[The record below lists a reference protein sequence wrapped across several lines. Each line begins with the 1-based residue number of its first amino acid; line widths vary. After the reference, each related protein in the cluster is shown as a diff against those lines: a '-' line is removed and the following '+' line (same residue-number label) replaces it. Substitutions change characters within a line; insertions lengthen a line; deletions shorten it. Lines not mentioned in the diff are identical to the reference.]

1 MRARVMVFSR
11 TPEPGKVKTRL
22 VPALGPDGAARLH
35 ERLTHRAV
43 RTAVASEAGSVEL
56 WCAPTTVHPFF
67 SELET
72 VFPLGLRLQ
81 QGDDLGER
89 MAGAFDDALSEASTA
104 LLVGSDSPDLGQ
116 EDLRAAMAAL
126 QGDYDVVLG
135 PAADGGYLLIGLRC
149 PVPELFRNM
158 PWGTAEVLALTR
170 ERLGRAGRRWYELPV
185 RHDLDRPEDLS
196 RFPDL
201 QRWVAQSS

>member
-1 MRARVMVFSR
+1 MVFSR
-11 TPEPGKVKTRL
+11 TPEPGEVKTRL
-22 VPALGPDGAARLH
+22 VPALGAEGAARLH

-43 RTAVASEAGSVEL
+43 RKAVASGVGSVEL
-56 WCAPTTVHPFF
+56 WCTPTTVHPFF
-67 SELET
+67 SELASA
-72 VFPLGLRLQ
+72 FPLRLRLQ
-81 QGDDLGER
+81 RGIDLGER
-89 MAGAFDDALSEASTA
+89 MAAAFDDALSEASTA
-104 LLVGSDSPDLGQ
+104 LLIGSDSPDLGQ
-116 EDLRAAMAAL
+116 EDLRAAMTAL
-126 QGDYDVVLG
+126 EGGCDVVLG

-170 ERLGRAGRRWYELPV
+170 ERLGRSGRRWNELPV

-201 QRWVAQSS
+201 RNSVSESL